1 MQLKLLINNLTTDD
15 KEYIEIDMSKYKF
28 DVLDDLKEE
37 FGSDKIIDHYFDCNW
52 RTKIFFM

>member
-37 FGSDKIIDHYFDCNW
+37 FGSDKIIDHYFDCN
-52 RTKIFFM
+52 